1 MKRRVLALGFFSF
14 WLFGSLGFGQT
25 SYPMLMKLHPVAAQ
39 VGQTSE
45 HELESRYNLHG
56 ATAVLITGEGVTGEI
71 ATPMDLKEGEPRPNL
86 QKIKIK
92 FHVSKNARPG
102 VRDFRVM
109 TPQGV
114 STLGQLVIA
123 RDPVAVEKEKNDTAP
138 EAQEISLPATVCG
151 LIDRAEDVDF
161 YKFKVEAGTSLNF
174 HVRSMRL
181 EDKIHDL
188 QQHVD
193 PLIALRNSTG
203 TTLAT
208 SDNMFAGDPFL
219 SHRFEHAGEYF
230 LEIRDVRYQ
239 GNRYWTYAIEINSR
253 PFVTNVHP
261 LGLAIG
267 AETEVELVG
276 TLLPAETKARI
287 TIPADQ
293 KPGLA
298 EMTLPGELSTINSVP
313 VVLTDL
319 PAALET
325 SSDNNT
331 PEAAQKISVPAGIS
345 GRIESPADL
354 DYFAF
359 TAKKGER
366 FSFEVIAHRQQSALD
381 SSLRIVDA
389 KGRRLTENDDLR
401 LYKRTFSDSWI
412 ENWAAPADGEYYL
425 EIGDLNLRG
434 GADFVYFI
442 EAKRAE
448 PYFELYLDTDK
459 TELTPGTSGVLFVNA
474 VRKNGFEGDI
484 ALEIDGLPEGV
495 KATCGRILAGQRD
508 GCIVLEAPENVS
520 NVAANVSVRGTA
532 EYQAGE
538 DKPVPL
544 TATAVPYQETYQPG
558 GGRGHWP
565 VILHTV
571 GVGEPGDIREVQLS
585 EYDIHLKPGE
595 SKKIE
600 VTIQRAEGFKNNVQ
614 LDLLYRHLNSV
625 YADPLPPGI
634 TIDAKSSKT
643 VLTNGATTGHITLK
657 ADAKAKKTE
666 KQVTAV
672 MANISINFVMKATYS
687 SRPLTISVD
696 E

>member
-1 MKRRVLALGFFSF
+1 MKQHCLALGF
-14 WLFGSLGFGQT
+14 LNLIVCGSVGYGQT
-25 SYPMLMKLHPVAAQ
+25 SYPMLMKLHPNAAQ

-45 HELESRYNLHG
+45 HELESRYSLHG
-56 ATAVLITGEGVTGEI
+56 ATAVLITGDGVTGEI
-71 ATPMDLKEGEPRPNL
+71 ATPMELKEGEKRPNL

-92 FHVSKNARPG
+92 FHVSKDAQPG

-114 STLGQLVIA
+114 STLGQLVIV
-123 RDPVAVEKEKNDTAP
+123 RDPVIVEKEQNDTAA

-161 YKFKVEAGTSLNF
+161 YKFRVEAGALLNF

-193 PLIALRNSTG
+193 PLIALRNASG

-208 SDNMFAGDPFL
+208 SDNVFAGDPFL
-219 SHRFEHAGEYF
+219 SYHFEHAGEYF

-239 GNRYWTYAIEINSR
+239 GNRYWTYGIEINSR
-253 PFVTNVHP
+253 PFVSNVHP
-261 LGLAIG
+261 MGLAIG
-267 AETEVELVG
+267 KETEVELVG
-276 TLLPAETKARI
+276 TLIPPEAKTRI
-287 TIPADQ
+287 KIPADR

-298 EMTLPGELSTINSVP
+298 EITLPGELSASNPVP

-319 PAALET
+319 PAVVET
-325 SSDNNT
+325 STDNNT
-331 PEAAQKISVPAGIS
+331 PETAQKISVPAGIN
-345 GRIESPADL
+345 GRIESRRDL

-366 FSFEVIAHRQQSALD
+366 FSFEVLAHRQQSALD

-412 ENWAAPADGEYYL
+412 ENWSAPADGEYYL
-425 EIGDLNLRG
+425 EIGDLHLRG

-484 ALEIDGLPEGV
+484 ALEIDGLPDGV

-508 GCIVLEAPENVS
+508 GCIVLEAAETIS
-520 NVAANVSVRGTA
+520 NVAANVIVRGKA
-532 EYQAGE
+532 ESQAGKE
-538 DKPVPL
+538 KPLEL

-565 VILHTV
+565 VIVHTV
-571 GVGEPGDIREVQLS
+571 GVGEPGDIREVKLS

-600 VTIQRAEGFKNNVQ
+600 VTLRRAEGFNSNVQ

-625 YADPLPPGI
+625 YADPLPPGV
-634 TIDAKSSKT
+634 TIDAKNSKT

-657 ADAKAKKTE
+657 ADAKAAKTAE
-666 KQVTAV
+666 QVTAV

-687 SRPLTISVD
+687 SRPLTITVD

>member
-1 MKRRVLALGFFSF
+1 MKRRCLVLCFLSVI
-14 WLFGSLGFGQT
+14 LCGSLGYCQT
-25 SYPMLMKLHPVAAQ
+25 SYPMLMKLHPQAAQ

-45 HELESRYNLHG
+45 HELESRYSLHG
-56 ATAVLITGEGVTGEI
+56 ASGVLITGEGVTGEI
-71 ATPMDLKEGEPRPNL
+71 ATPMPLKDGEKRPNL

-92 FHVSKNARPG
+92 LHVSEEAQPG

-114 STLGQLVIA
+114 STLGQLVIV
-123 RDPVAVEKEKNDTAP
+123 RDPVIVEKEKNDSAAA
-138 EAQEISLPATVCG
+138 AQEIALPATVCG

-161 YKFKVEAGTSLNF
+161 YKFRVEAGTSLNF

-188 QQHVD
+188 QQHAD
-193 PLIALRNSTG
+193 PLIALRNASG

-208 SDNMFAGDPFL
+208 SDNVFAGDPFL
-219 SHRFEHAGEYF
+219 SYRFEHAGEYF

-239 GNRYWTYAIEINSR
+239 GNRYWTYDIEINSR
-253 PFVTNVHP
+253 PFVSNVHP

-267 AETEVELVG
+267 QETEVELVG
-276 TLLPAETKARI
+276 ALLPPQSKARI
-287 TIPADQ
+287 KIPAGR

-298 EMTLPGELSTINSVP
+298 EIPLPGDLAAINPVP

-319 PAALET
+319 PTIVET
-325 SSDNNT
+325 SNDNNT
-331 PEAAQKISVPAGIS
+331 PETAQKISVPAGIS

-366 FSFEVIAHRQQSALD
+366 FSFEVVAHRQQSSLD

-389 KGRRLTENDDLR
+389 KDRRLTENDDLR

-425 EIGDLNLRG
+425 EIGDLHLRG

-442 EAKRAE
+442 EAQRAE

-474 VRKNGFEGDI
+474 VRKNGFEGEI
-484 ALEIDGLPEGV
+484 ALEIEGLPEGV

-508 GCIVLEAPENVS
+508 GCIVLQADDDVS
-520 NVAANVSVRGTA
+520 NIAANITVRGKATF
-532 EYQAGE
+532 QAGE
-538 DKPVPL
+538 EKPVEL
-544 TATAVPYQETYQPG
+544 AATAVPYQEIYQPG

-571 GVGEPGDIREVQLS
+571 AVGEPSDIREVQLS

-600 VTIQRAEGFKNNVQ
+600 VTIRRAKGFNNNVQ

-625 YADPLPPGI
+625 YADPLPPGV
-634 TIDAKSSKT
+634 TIDAKNSKT

-657 ADAKAKKTE
+657 ADAKASPAE

-687 SRPLTISVD
+687 SRPLTITI
-696 E
+696 EK